1 MPNSMAMR
9 DNSLP
14 YNAKVQDEILK
25 FLGSQIKHDYLQGSR
40 DVNLDLSVSEAAQL
54 YNAGSSIRSMA
65 ESGQLQQLHE
75 RCMNQQQAVQDG
87 YIKVMDSLDR
97 VLQQVSEA
105 EHDIYEELLDS
116 GVEDLNKIN
125 NGQQGDTIFNALAFS
140 ESTSPMENYEIV
152 RRVAETKGDSD
163 VVLAERNLK

>member
-1 MPNSMAMR
+1 
-9 DNSLP
+9 
-14 YNAKVQDEILK
+14 
-25 FLGSQIKHDYLQGSR
+25 LGSQIKHDYLQGNR

>member
-1 MPNSMAMR
+1 
-9 DNSLP
+9 
-14 YNAKVQDEILK
+14 
-25 FLGSQIKHDYLQGSR
+25 
-40 DVNLDLSVSEAAQL
+40 
-54 YNAGSSIRSMA
+54 
-65 ESGQLQQLHE
+65 
-75 RCMNQQQAVQDG
+75 
-87 YIKVMDSLDR
+87 MDSLDR

-116 GVEDLNKIN
+116 GIEDLNKIN

>member
-25 FLGSQIKHDYLQGSR
+25 FLGSQIKHDYLQGNR